1 MPKTQVACPQCRQ
14 PILVEV
20 QQIFDLA
27 QDPLAKQKLLNGAVN
42 VIHCPTCGYSGML
55 GTPIVYHDPE
65 KELFL
70 TFFPPE
76 SGVPLNEQER
86 QLGPMINRVIDALP
100 AEKRKAYI
108 LQPKSMLTYQTLIE
122 SVLEADGITKE
133 MLEEQQKKIHL
144 IQRLLTAPET
154 ELETIIE
161 QEKELI
167 DLSFFALYSRLL
179 QSAVAQNDE
188 ESARQLDKVQKV
200 LFEKTEVGKELYK
213 SSQETQQAIKELQE
227 AGKDGGLTREKL
239 LDVVLNAK
247 SDAALSAIVSLARN
261 GMDYTFFQL
270 LSQKIDAAKDKEK
283 ESLVTLRENLLNL
296 TSELDKRM
304 QAEVDKT
311 KELLESIVKAENIE
325 AEAEKNLENITELFL
340 HVVEDEIEK
349 ARKQGDLERIQKLE
363 RVMIVIRK
371 AMEPPQ
377 EVKLIEEMLA
387 LVDKQDELE
396 KFMDAHQESIT
407 PELVQLLN
415 GILSQAGNA
424 QDEGYQK
431 FDQLYKAVLRYSM
444 KKNLAAK

>member
-42 VIHCPTCGYSGML
+42 VIHCPACGYSGML

>member
-1 MPKTQVACPQCRQ
+1 MPKTQVACPQSRQ

-42 VIHCPTCGYSGML
+42 VIHCPACGYSGML